1 MNKDRLDLFVGN
13 KPISPGPWKVA
24 KTDNGDFG
32 IVSWHNEW
40 LAQCFPW
47 AKPESNARLIA
58 EAPAMYELLASIHD
72 NDVITGT
79 PEWYAI
85 SELLSRLKVT

>member
-32 IVSWHNEW
+32 IVS
-40 LAQCFPW
+40 
-47 AKPESNARLIA
+47 
-58 EAPAMYELLASIHD
+58 
-72 NDVITGT
+72 
-79 PEWYAI
+79 
-85 SELLSRLKVT
+85 